1 MPEEEPTVVL
11 TLRVADIHE
20 SMVVQGSIIVD
31 CETCGAEVWLSPA
44 TAKFAAGKGWP
55 VWCVQ
60 CVNDY
65 KEAERGGGARDGAPR
80 G

>member
-1 MPEEEPTVVL
+1 MSEEEPTVVL
-11 TLRVADIHE
+11 SVRVADLDV
-20 SMVVQGSIIVD
+20 SMVVRGSLIVD

-60 CVNDY
+60 CVQEFKRN
-65 KEAERGGGARDGAPR
+65 EGE
-80 G
+80 